1 MSTFLEILKYI
12 LPSLV
17 VAGTVFYMLKKY
29 FAEEKSKRDFE
40 FRKQNDQMAFPIKIQ
55 AYERLSLFLER
66 IRIHNLIGRIQNKD
80 MDPQIFVHALM
91 MGVNHEYEHNL
102 VQQIYTSDKLWEI
115 ILFAKNEIIHSLHE
129 TNTLNQYKTIEE
141 IKNYLYTEAIPKTDP
156 IIDTA
161 ILAIKKEI
169 QLLL

>member
-1 MSTFLEILKYI
+1 
-12 LPSLV
+12 
-17 VAGTVFYMLKKY
+17 
-29 FAEEKSKRDFE
+29 
-40 FRKQNDQMAFPIKIQ
+40 
-55 AYERLSLFLER
+55 
-66 IRIHNLIGRIQNKD
+66 
-80 MDPQIFVHALM
+80 M

-129 TNTLNQYKTIEE
+129 TNTLNQSKTFEE